1 MLREMEKPRE
11 QGNTSIVEK
20 SNLFQWERGIS
31 RVNGLINKGGIG
43 IGNNQSNEL
52 IRNPI
57 VEQNIRNKET
67 GRRIEE
73 NNGLPA
79 VEYIAKIPTFYNER
93 SEQGTGNVEIKRLG
107 MPDGHQISV
116 QSRSSNGRTG
126 EISCIHTQRSSLYT
140 SGNAI
145 WDLDSTEDVRKDNI
159 NSNRQGEEQE
169 SSSYNKLRRRHSVSN
184 EGSGI
189 ISEGNI
195 VDSRGVQ
202 EIWMG
207 NQREEEQAE
216 AGVIVCIPGMDVQLN
231 NNEDLIDQREKEGI
245 ESTSLKTDKANNG
258 RKSTKDQ
265 RRGKFGW
272 QAQVFHSIIQTRRTA
287 SIANKQINEQSS
299 ESIGMDKRDDS
310 IEEMPDRTILVG
322 DIIGEQQTK
331 DDRQEAERDNNLD
344 RCINSRMGSECDQEQ
359 HKDQEDI
366 RIMGSEYG
374 ELQPERNTSNM
385 QISTISQRIYQ
396 PIGIQLN
403 NDRNRQY
410 NSVFLN
416 SKSKSKISFE
426 ESDRFDF
433 INRRGK
439 WMDTNNKTY
448 RWDIEQRN

>member
-20 SNLFQWERGIS
+20 SNLLQWERGIS
-31 RVNGLINKGGIG
+31 RVNGLINKRRIG
-43 IGNNQSNEL
+43 IGNNQSDKLTGNS
-52 IRNPI
+52 I
-57 VEQNIRNKET
+57 VEQNLCNKET

-73 NNGLPA
+73 NNGLSA
-79 VEYIAKIPTFYNER
+79 TEYIAKIPTFYNER

-116 QSRSSNGRTG
+116 QSCSSNGRTG
-126 EISCIHTQRSSLYT
+126 EIPCIHTQRNSLYT

-145 WDLDSTEDVRKDNI
+145 WNLDSTENFCKDDI

-169 SSSYNKLRRRHSVSN
+169 SSSHNKLRRRHSISN

-189 ISEGNI
+189 ISGGDI

-207 NQREEEQAE
+207 NQREEEQTE
-216 AGVIVCIPGMDVQLN
+216 TGVTVCIPGMDVQFN

-245 ESTSLKTDKANNG
+245 EGTSLKTDKANNG
-258 RKSTKDQ
+258 RKNTKDQ
-265 RRGKFGW
+265 KRGKFGW

-287 SIANKQINEQSS
+287 SIANKQVNEQSS
-299 ESIGMDKRDDS
+299 ESVGMDKRDDS
-310 IEEMPDRTILVG
+310 IKEMPDRTILVG

-331 DDRQEAERDNNLD
+331 DDRQETERDNNLD
-344 RCINSRMGSECDQEQ
+344 RCINNRMGSECDQEQ

-366 RIMGSEYG
+366 RIMGSEHG
-374 ELQPERNTSNM
+374 EFQSERNTSNM
-385 QISTISQRIYQ
+385 QINTIPQGIHQ
-396 PIGIQLN
+396 PIGIQLS

-433 INRRGK
+433 INR
-439 WMDTNNKTY
+439 
-448 RWDIEQRN
+448 